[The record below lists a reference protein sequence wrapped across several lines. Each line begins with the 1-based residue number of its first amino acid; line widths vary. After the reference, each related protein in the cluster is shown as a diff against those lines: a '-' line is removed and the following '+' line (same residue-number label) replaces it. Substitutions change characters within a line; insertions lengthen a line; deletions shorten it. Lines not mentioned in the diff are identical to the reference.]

1 MDADERTVVVI
12 CPVARAYNRRG
23 ELHAARFAALGLTSF
38 GDTPTQAE
46 QRLKK
51 LFKTFIHTHREL
63 GVLEQTLNE
72 LGVEW
77 YWEDEYP
84 ADKPPYENMNE
95 FSNEFS
101 NSAGLQQA
109 LEASGAQL
117 WQGPDGNTPAPEEM
131 HLVAA

>member
-1 MDADERTVVVI
+1 MDTDERTVVVI
-12 CPVARAYNRRG
+12 CPVARAYNKKG
-23 ELHAARFAALGLTSF
+23 ELHAARFAALGLSSF
-38 GDTPTQAE
+38 GDTPAQAE

-63 GVLEQTLNE
+63 GLLEQTLDE

-84 ADKPPYENMNE
+84 ADKPPYEDMNE
-95 FSNEFS
+95 PS
-101 NSAGLQQA
+101 NSDSLQQV
-109 LEASGAQL
+109 LEASAGQL
-117 WQGPDGNTPAPEEM
+117 WQGEDNTPAHEEL